1 MATDA
6 LPLRVERVPPVRP
19 VRPTRRGDVPIQSS
33 SPQLERWSRVGEQV
47 AIELD
52 GPGAGSRLAERWGLV
67 RRWWAQTTFYLFS
80 PDSWRR

>member
-6 LPLRVERVPPVRP
+6 LPLRVERVRPVRP
-19 VRPTRRGDVPIQSS
+19 VRPARRPGMPTQSS
-33 SPQLERWSRVGEQV
+33 SPLLDRWSIVGEQV
-47 AIELD
+47 AIEFD
-52 GPGAGSRLAERWGLV
+52 GPGAGSHLAERWDQV